1 MLARGLKSRTERIEV
16 CTKETEGRYSPF
28 TVPRKLRCQEIYY
41 TTENDQKKEMI
52 TDWKNARNSDCE
64 PTRRK
69 LKFFVKQTRS
79 ERELKETKETIYF
92 KDKKYP

>member
-1 MLARGLKSRTERIEV
+1 
-16 CTKETEGRYSPF
+16 
-28 TVPRKLRCQEIYY
+28 
-41 TTENDQKKEMI
+41 MI